1 MITYNVIDVK
11 MPEISHRETT
21 KWVRAVAASY
31 GKRVG
36 EVAYVFCN
44 DDKILEVNRQY
55 LKHDYFTDIITFDYC
70 EGDMLSGDLFI
81 SLDTVRTN
89 AELFHKLMTTNCI
102 ASSFTAYFT
111 LSALTTKVQANVKS
125 WKQRKIKPWICSRSC
140 ARKITKMH
148 KRVK

>member
-44 DDKILEVNRQY
+44 DDKILI
-55 LKHDYFTDIITFDYC
+55 LP
-70 EGDMLSGDLFI
+70 
-81 SLDTVRTN
+81 
-89 AELFHKLMTTNCI
+89 
-102 ASSFTAYFT
+102 SS
-111 LSALTTKVQANVKS
+111 
-125 WKQRKIKPWICSRSC
+125 
-140 ARKITKMH
+140 H
-148 KRVK
+148 